1 MALTEKQ
8 KEDIAARK
16 AINEAKRNKKP
27 ATKQPKKAVEDTKVL
42 AEQIEAENPT
52 TQTEITPEVV
62 AKATVAMDELVALDQ
77 EIDDKLIVTITPFE
91 PEPLT
96 NEALLRGVEKMRAA
110 LTQPLPESI
119 TDVLEQEATNV
130 LPEEE
135 NVPTDSVEGLESIKE
150 GQFRVTSEELSEI
163 ASKGTELLLNA
174 TPEQLVEYGKHGEHA
189 EIEPDC
195 SIDFTNGRSKPA
207 VYTQIGGYNTQEG
220 TYFDKMMREI
230 VYILT
235 LGGKFDRATAPRF
248 SQLPFSCKM
257 KVPLEKY
264 MDYVNRVGYPDYESD
279 GEYYRTTMSAPDFRV
294 LLNFLEQRVGQGYEI
309 DPKQACM
316 NKSRYVVP
324 IRTRFPIE
332 NTAGLHTRV
341 REPIKYSVEELRSME
356 WDNVKR
362 IAALHGIT
370 DTNHNSVISQLKDIF
385 EEKVDD

>member
-1 MALTEKQ
+1 MSLTDKQ

-16 AINEAKRNKKP
+16 AINEAKRSKKP
-27 ATKQPKKAVEDTKVL
+27 ASKQTKKAAQDTKAL
-42 AEQIEAENPT
+42 AEPLPKT
-52 TQTEITPEVV
+52 TT
-62 AKATVAMDELVALDQ
+62 DLDQ
-77 EIDDKLIVTITPFE
+77 EIDDKVTVTITPFE

-96 NEALLRGVEKMRAA
+96 NEALLREVEKMREV

-119 TDVLEQEATNV
+119 IDTLAKETTNV
-130 LPEEE
+130 PSEEE
-135 NVPTDSVEGLESIKE
+135 NVSTASVEGLESIKE
-150 GQFRVTSEELSEI
+150 GRFKLTSEELSEI
-163 ASKGTELLLNA
+163 AEKGAELLLNA
-174 TPEQLVEYGKHGEHA
+174 TAEELAEYSKHSEHV

-235 LGGKFDRATAPRF
+235 LGGKFDRQTAPRF
-248 SQLPFSCKM
+248 SQRPYIVKM
-257 KVPLEKY
+257 KVPVDKY
-264 MDYVNRVGYPDYESD
+264 SDYTNRVGYPDYETD
-279 GEYYRTTMSAPDFRV
+279 GEYYRTSMNAPDFRV
-294 LLNFLEQRVGQGYEI
+294 LLNFLEQRVGAGWEI

-316 NKSRYVVP
+316 NNSRYVIP
-324 IRTRFPIE
+324 FRTRFPVE

-341 REPIKYSVEELRSME
+341 REPIKYTVEELRSFE

-385 EEKVDD
+385 EGKVDD